1 MGMLLLLLLP
11 LPGVGELCDAPE
23 DEWDEDTVDEEER
36 DVAQLPWPLVLLRGG
51 VGGGTGPASVEQS
64 FELRLGDKREGKLN
78 VLVHCAKLRTIV
90 CLYVC
95 VCVSIETNPK
105 VFQIAFYFLLLVCLC
120 TLRLLR
126 FQFEFA
132 SFMHSS

>member
-1 MGMLLLLLLP
+1 MGMLLLLLLLVP
-11 LPGVGELCDAPE
+11 LPGVGELCEAPE

-90 CLYVC
+90 CVC
-95 VCVSIETNPK
+95 VCVDWN
-105 VFQIAFYFLLLVCLC
+105 
-120 TLRLLR
+120 
-126 FQFEFA
+126 
-132 SFMHSS
+132 

>member
-23 DEWDEDTVDEEER
+23 DEWDEDTVDAEER

-95 VCVSIETNPK
+95 VCVDWN
-105 VFQIAFYFLLLVCLC
+105 
-120 TLRLLR
+120 
-126 FQFEFA
+126 
-132 SFMHSS
+132 